1 MVQVNALGDACPIP
15 VIKTL
20 HALQD
25 LNGAGT
31 VQTLVDNE
39 IAVQNL
45 TRLAESKGCSITTE
59 KRSDKEFCVTITTE
73 NSIGK
78 AEADEQI
85 ACTVP
90 AAQKKTV
97 VVISAD
103 HMGEGD
109 EELGRILMKG
119 FIFALTQQ
127 EHLPSTVKL
136 YYEHPNA
143 NVDIAVLPLNGKF
156 ITDNN
161 IEFAS
166 FDIDKHAM
174 TSEELRYEGVDEGTL
189 IHMLGFPMGLVNIN
203 SNLPICRLGCIARIS
218 AAQIL
223 ESYNI
228 LADIQNFPGNSGSPI
243 VTRPEIVSIE
253 GTKSLNKSVL
263 VGIVHSYIPYREN
276 LINSQTQQVV
286 EIRSENSGIALIHP
300 VEFIREV
307 VDEIVKPINEKANS
321 QNQTEEE

>member
-1 MVQVNALGDACPIP
+1 MNAIGDACPIP

-109 EELGRILMKG
+109 EELGYNGGAR
-119 FIFALTQQ
+119 LTC
-127 EHLPSTVKL
+127 EDS
-136 YYEHPNA
+136 
-143 NVDIAVLPLNGKF
+143 
-156 ITDNN
+156 
-161 IEFAS
+161 AS
-166 FDIDKHAM
+166 LEDLKNLA
-174 TSEELRYEGVDEGTL
+174 S
-189 IHMLGFPMGLVNIN
+189 LG
-203 SNLPICRLGCIARIS
+203 
-218 AAQIL
+218 
-223 ESYNI
+223 
-228 LADIQNFPGNSGSPI
+228 
-243 VTRPEIVSIE
+243 
-253 GTKSLNKSVL
+253 
-263 VGIVHSYIPYREN
+263 
-276 LINSQTQQVV
+276 V
-286 EIRSENSGIALIHP
+286 EILTCGTCLNHYGLTDKLAVGDVTNMYVITEKQMQADLILRP
-300 VEFIREV
+300 
-307 VDEIVKPINEKANS
+307 
-321 QNQTEEE
+321 